1 MNIEELLLQ
10 LDSFCQNWPF
20 LYLGRNHASIQLRA
34 IGVGS
39 NKQKPERTSR
49 LASALAALLHEG
61 GTYVCTGSWHRF
73 CHPSRELLEEHELAR
88 MSQFLLIQPSTVPS
102 VVSCPR
108 SAQTEVPTNV
118 VNSAKRRMNSAQRRM
133 NSAKRRMNSAK
144 RRMNN
149 Q

>member
-61 GTYVCTGSWHRF
+61 CMYVSIYVCACMCVFMYVCT
-73 CHPSRELLEEHELAR
+73 CEERPER
-88 MSQFLLIQPSTVPS
+88 PS
-102 VVSCPR
+102 VYV
-108 SAQTEVPTNV
+108 
-118 VNSAKRRMNSAQRRM
+118 
-133 NSAKRRMNSAK
+133 
-144 RRMNN
+144 
-149 Q
+149 